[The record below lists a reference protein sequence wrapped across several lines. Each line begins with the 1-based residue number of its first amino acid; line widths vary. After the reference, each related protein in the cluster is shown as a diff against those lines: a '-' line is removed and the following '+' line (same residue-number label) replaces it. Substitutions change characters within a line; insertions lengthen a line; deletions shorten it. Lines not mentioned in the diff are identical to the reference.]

1 MNLNFSL
8 NFSNPFKSKT
18 LADQSDSKNRRKL
31 PYTPKSVFRTRKD
44 IKDWNNAI
52 AAFYSAEE
60 PASHLIQLL
69 YNEILTDALLY
80 SQKENRNRQLFSS
93 TIRLIKTNGEV
104 DEEQS
109 DILRNLPIYRKL
121 TQAMLDSED
130 FGHSLCELEL
140 VKNPAGIIS
149 VDATVLPRTNVVPQ
163 KGLFYPDYTNPIEK
177 IAYREM
183 PEYGTWLLEFNSGE
197 IGRLNRTV
205 SHVLFKRFAQSC
217 WSELCEIFGIPPR
230 VIKTN
235 TQDTTMLD
243 RAEKMMQDT
252 GSAPWFIIDDAE
264 TFEWGESVVTKG
276 EVFENL
282 INLCNS
288 EVSLVFSGAVI
299 GQDTK
304 HGNRS
309 KDESAQE
316 MLWYL
321 VQSDMALVAEYWNS
335 LGLPALKKLGVIK
348 GDLRFEFAP
357 SEDIGQLW
365 KFTEGLLPYK
375 TIDNDWIK
383 DKFGVEVTGDKQ
395 TNNQPDNEG
404 EKDKKQKAESEKLKA
419 NNALNSF
426 FD

>member
-8 NFSNPFKSKT
+8 NFSNPFKNKT
-18 LADQSDSKNRRKL
+18 LAAAPSVTKDRRKL

-44 IKDWNNAI
+44 IKDWNIATNA
-52 AAFYSAEE
+52 FNNAEE
-60 PASHLIQLL
+60 PSNYRIQLL
-69 YNEILTDALLY
+69 YNEIQTDALLY

-93 TIRLIKTNGEV
+93 TIRLIKPDGEV

-109 DILRNLPIYRKL
+109 DLLRNLPIYRKL

-130 FGHSLCELEL
+130 YSNSLCELEFKKSASGSL
-140 VKNPAGIIS
+140 YI
-149 VDATVLPRTNVVPQ
+149 DCTTLPRTNVVQQ
-163 KGLFYPDYTNPIEK
+163 KGLFYPDYTNPLGS

-183 PEYGTWLLEFNSGE
+183 PEYGTWLLEFNSGD

-205 SHVLFKRFAQSC
+205 SHVLFKRFAQAC

-235 TQDTTMLD
+235 TQDATMLD

-264 TFEWGESVVTKG
+264 SFEWGESATTKG
-276 EVFENL
+276 EVFESL
-282 INLCNS
+282 ISLCNN
-288 EVSLVFSGAVI
+288 EISLVMSGAVI

-304 HGNRS
+304 FGNRS

-316 MLWYL
+316 MLWLL
-321 VQSDMALVAEYWNS
+321 VQSDMALVTEYWNTIA
-335 LGLPALKKLGVIK
+335 LPALVKLGVIK
-348 GDLRFEFAP
+348 GERRFEFAP

-375 TIDNDWIK
+375 EIDNGWLK
-383 DKFGVEVTGDKQ
+383 DKFGVEITGDRAK
-395 TNNQPDNEG
+395 TTDTGKTDLWAKSEG
-404 EKDKKQKAESEKLKA
+404 
-419 NNALNSF
+419 F
-426 FD
+426 FG